1 MGYNIHFKYRFEYC
15 CIFFIDCYKSVYV
28 RLNFKYNNTI
38 LIKHYKMKLLTV
50 KWIIFYFFG
59 YYVIFFFN
67 IFGTTCKKCQKEW
80 KNIFWPTCRVIVFN
94 IPSTISAFI
103 PKKKYVRKKV
113 CKELSLCHKLKFSN
127 RSIFPTW
134 WWKPLI
140 FPT

>member
-1 MGYNIHFKYRFEYC
+1 MCLLLVLILFVFRIFSLWIFFLFKINGYNIHFKYRFEYC

-28 RLNFKYNNTI
+28 RLNLKYNNTI
-38 LIKHYKMKLLTV
+38 LIKHYKMKRLTV

-59 YYVIFFFN
+59 YYVILFFD

-103 PKKKYVRKKV
+103 PKK
-113 CKELSLCHKLKFSN
+113 
-127 RSIFPTW
+127 I
-134 WWKPLI
+134 
-140 FPT
+140 